1 MVVSGCA
8 EVVTSWQTG
17 LSHPMHPS
25 GQNSSHG
32 QSQIVIYSLEITKFL
47 IFSDNNKDFEL
58 TANAISSI
66 PKTFSQTSR
75 VVVAAIK
82 KSIIAFSQLTM
93 QSLRKSGTLK
103 SKMNSIMM
111 E

>member
-1 MVVSGCA
+1 MLNINTALAVVEVVVSGCA

-82 KSIIAFSQLTM
+82 KFDHCIFTAYNAIIA
-93 QSLRKSGTLK
+93 
-103 SKMNSIMM
+103 
-111 E
+111 